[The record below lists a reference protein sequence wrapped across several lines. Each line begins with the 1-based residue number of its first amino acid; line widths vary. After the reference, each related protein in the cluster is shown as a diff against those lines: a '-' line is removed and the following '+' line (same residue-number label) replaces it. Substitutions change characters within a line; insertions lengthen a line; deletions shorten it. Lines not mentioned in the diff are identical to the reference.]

1 MMRHTLMTLAA
12 SMLLAAA
19 CRQALAFG
27 AGFRHFGGGPPPMMA
42 AAEGPGMLPLPV
54 LLSVMT
60 PDQRAQLRDAMKA
73 EKPAM
78 RDLMDQLRTAHEELA
93 DRVFAPGTLT
103 AADVGP
109 QVKKIAALRDQLVQ
123 QALAM
128 TLKVRGLLTPEQ
140 LAEAAKKKDRLR
152 ALHQEMRGLLGPGPG
167 EDVGE

>member
-1 MMRHTLMTLAA
+1 MRHTLTTIAA
-12 SMLLAAA
+12 GVLLAGAS
-19 CRQALAFG
+19 RDALAFG
-27 AGFRHFGGGPPPMMA
+27 GGFRHFGGPPPMMA

-73 EKPAM
+73 EKPAI
-78 RDLMDQLRTAHEELA
+78 RDLMEQLRTAHEELA

-152 ALHQEMRGLLGPGPG
+152 ELHQEMRGLLGPGPG
-167 EDVGE
+167 EDLGE